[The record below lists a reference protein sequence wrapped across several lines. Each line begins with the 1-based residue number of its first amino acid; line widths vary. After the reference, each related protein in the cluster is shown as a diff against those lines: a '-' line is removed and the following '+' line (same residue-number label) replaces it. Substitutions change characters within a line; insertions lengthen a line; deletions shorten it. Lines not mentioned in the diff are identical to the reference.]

1 MMNFAKWISFS
12 ILIISIYI
20 LWQIKQI
27 LLLALTAVVLALT
40 LNILV
45 KKLTDLGLKR
55 IYGIL
60 LSVVTLFA
68 VIILFFLIVV
78 PSLLSQF
85 QELFTLVPQGI
96 NKLILEL
103 ENIKDNISPDFSD
116 SLPDLEEI
124 LVQLQPL
131 FTNLYKKGF
140 NFVFGFFGVLLS
152 GLLLLALTLMIL
164 VDPLPYKQGFI
175 RLFPNFYRSRI
186 NTILNQAQIEI
197 EEWLADTFIK
207 ITSVIILTFFCLL
220 ILQIPL
226 VSPQALLAGILAFI
240 PYIGPTV
247 SVIFPM
253 AIAFIYSPWIPWLIL
268 ILYIAIYQIT
278 DRIIIPKLRRNRVIL
293 VSANVIIGEV
303 IFANFLGLLG
313 LFLALPLIIIS
324 QILIKE
330 ILIKDIFDHWQIK
343 P

>member
-12 ILIISIYI
+12 IVIISIYI
-20 LWQIKQI
+20 LWQIRQI

-55 IYGIL
+55 IFGIL
-60 LSVVTLFA
+60 LSVLALFT
-68 VIILFFLIVV
+68 IISLFFLILV

-85 QELFTLVPQGI
+85 QELFTLVPRGI
-96 NKLILEL
+96 NKLILDL
-103 ENIKDNISPDFSD
+103 DNLKSSLSPDFSD

-124 LVQLQPL
+124 LKQLQPI
-131 FTNLYKKGF
+131 FSNLYKKGF

-152 GLLLLALTLMIL
+152 SLLLLALTLMIL
-164 VDPLPYKQGFI
+164 VDPIPYKQGFI
-175 RLFPNFYRSRI
+175 RLFPSFYRYRI
-186 NTILNQAQIEI
+186 DTILSQAKIEL

-207 ITSVIILTFFCLL
+207 ITSVIILTFLCLS

-240 PYIGPTV
+240 PYIGPSI

-253 AIAFIYSPWIPWLIL
+253 AIAFLYSPWLPWLIL

-278 DRIIIPKLRRNRVIL
+278 DKIIIPKLRNNRVVLI
-293 VSANVIIGEV
+293 SANVIIGEV

-313 LFLALPLIIIS
+313 LFLAFPLIIIS

-330 ILIKDIFDHWQIK
+330 ILIKDIFDNWQIK
-343 P
+343 S